1 MPHTDPDL
9 RNDPADAWLDRLL
22 ADDASAHRDAYLD
35 DDGFTARVMSAL
47 PAAASLPRWRKPAVT
62 ALWATAGLGLAFAL
76 PGAAL
81 DVSREAFRLFAAQP
95 ISLSGLAAALVA
107 LGVVTWTGTAWA
119 LRRD

>member
-9 RNDPADAWLDRLL
+9 RDAADDWLDGLL
-22 ADDASAHRDAYLD
+22 VEDAAQHRDLYVDDA
-35 DDGFTARVMSAL
+35 GFATRVMHAL
-47 PAAASLPRWRKPAVT
+47 PPAAALPRWRKPAV
-62 ALWATAGLGLAFAL
+62 AGLWAAAGLGLAFAL

-95 ISLSGLAAALVA
+95 ISLSAVAAALVA
-107 LGVVTWTGTAWA
+107 FGVATWTGAAWA

>member
-9 RNDPADAWLDRLL
+9 RDDADAWLDRLL
-22 ADDASAHRDAYLD
+22 VEDAAQHRDAYLD
-35 DDGFTARVMSAL
+35 DAGFTARVMHAL
-47 PAAASLPRWRKPAVT
+47 PPAAALPRWRKPAVT

-81 DVSREAFRLFAAQP
+81 DVSREAFRLLAAQP
-95 ISLSGLAAALVA
+95 ISLSAVAAALVA
-107 LGVVTWTGTAWA
+107 FGVATWTGAAWV